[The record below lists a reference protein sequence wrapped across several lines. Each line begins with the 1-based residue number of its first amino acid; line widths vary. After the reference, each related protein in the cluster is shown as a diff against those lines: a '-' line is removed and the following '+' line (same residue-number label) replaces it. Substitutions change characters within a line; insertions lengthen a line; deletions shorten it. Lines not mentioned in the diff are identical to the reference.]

1 MGKIAKIKFSAEQ
14 ATKIILVMPSDS
26 DMSDL
31 GDISEEDK
39 LHHTE
44 ALPLEII
51 NVFDDEE
58 KEVYASKTDTEEQT
72 NGPWYA
78 GENISMEKNTS
89 SNSSHLS

>member
-1 MGKIAKIKFSAEQ
+1 MGKIAKIRFSAEK
-14 ATKIILVMPSDS
+14 ATKIIFDMPSDS

-44 ALPLEII
+44 TLPLEII

-58 KEVYASKTDTEEQT
+58 KEVYESKTDTEEQT

-78 GENISMEKNTS
+78 GGNISMEKKHPPT
-89 SNSSHLS
+89 HPT

>member
-1 MGKIAKIKFSAEQ
+1 MGNIAKIRYSAEQ
-14 ATKIILVMPSDS
+14 ATKIILDMPSDS

-44 ALPLEII
+44 TLPLEII

-58 KEVYASKTDTEEQT
+58 KEVYESKTDTEEQT

-78 GENISMEKNTS
+78 GENISMEKKTS

>member
-1 MGKIAKIKFSAEQ
+1 MGNIAKIRYSAEQ

-58 KEVYASKTDTEEQT
+58 KEVYESKTDTEEQT

>member
-1 MGKIAKIKFSAEQ
+1 MGKIAKIRFSAEK
-14 ATKIILVMPSDS
+14 ATKIIFDMPSDS

-44 ALPLEII
+44 TLPLEII

-58 KEVYASKTDTEEQT
+58 KEVYESKSDTEEQT

-78 GENISMEKNTS
+78 GGNISMEKKTS

>member
-1 MGKIAKIKFSAEQ
+1 MRKIAKIKFSAEQ
-14 ATKIILVMPSDS
+14 ATKIILDMPSGS

-58 KEVYASKTDTEEQT
+58 KEVYESKTDTEEQT
-72 NGPWYA
+72 NGPGYA